1 MPKIDTK
8 KILIGYILRLNQM
21 FEFANRNYFSSK
33 NVDFW
38 TNWWKKGCF
47 ECFVRGSKSESL
59 SITLP
64 SFVNPESAK
73 VSYEDGVVIVT
84 FKIDEEK
91 KEKVIKL
98 KID

>member
-1 MPKIDTK
+1 MNLQIETIFRQKTLIFEQIDGK
-8 KILIGYILRLNQM
+8 RCILR
-21 FEFANRNYFSSK
+21 Y
-33 NVDFW
+33 
-38 TNWWKKGCF
+38 
-47 ECFVRGSKSESL
+47 FVRESKSESL

-64 SFVNPESAK
+64 SFVDPESAK

>member
-1 MPKIDTK
+1 MAK
-8 KILIGYILRLNQM
+8 LVVGGHVLRLNQM
-21 FEFANRNYFSSK
+21 FEFANRNYFSPK

-38 TNWWKKGCF
+38 TNWCKKWGF
-47 ECFVRGSKSESL
+47 EYFVRGSKSESL

-64 SFVNPESAK
+64 SFVDPESAK